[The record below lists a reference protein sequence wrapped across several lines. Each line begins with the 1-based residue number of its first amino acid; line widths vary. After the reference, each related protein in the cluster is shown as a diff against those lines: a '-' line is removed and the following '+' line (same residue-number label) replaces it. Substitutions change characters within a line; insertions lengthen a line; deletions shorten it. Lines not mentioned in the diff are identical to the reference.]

1 MEINT
6 IHILEYVSEKIPTD
20 SDKIRQ
26 FIMHLHFLQYIF
38 RRFAYQF
45 FGILAVCIIQK
56 DCRFLSSLT
65 VLGKHSDL
73 LLEGSLQ
80 FSASIRIYSSKGLTI
95 LGKMYIYM

>member
-1 MEINT
+1 M
-6 IHILEYVSEKIPTD
+6 
-20 SDKIRQ
+20 
-26 FIMHLHFLQYIF
+26 F
-38 RRFAYQF
+38 RRKFRRILTKFDNLLCTFIFYNTF
-45 FGILAVCIIQK
+45 FGVLAVHVTKK

-95 LGKMYIYM
+95 LGKMYIYT